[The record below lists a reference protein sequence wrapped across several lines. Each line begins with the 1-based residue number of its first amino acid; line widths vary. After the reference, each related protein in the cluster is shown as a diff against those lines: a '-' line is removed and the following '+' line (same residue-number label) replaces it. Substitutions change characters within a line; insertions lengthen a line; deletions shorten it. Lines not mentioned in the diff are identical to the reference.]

1 MRISDWSS
9 DVCSSDLQE
18 IRIKRGLSYG
28 AGSQMP
34 GRREVGPFKAATQ
47 TKNPSAA
54 EVISLIVAEM
64 AKLGAAPAPAAE
76 LDTRKAVLVGRFGRA
91 VETTDGIAGML
102 GAFIEEGVP
111 LSELKTYSSDIPGV
125 SPDAVQAAAR
135 LFPT

>member
-76 LDTRKAVLVGRFGRA
+76 LDTRKAVLVGSFGRA
-91 VETTDGIAGML
+91 VETTDGKIGRASCR
-102 GAFIEEGVP
+102 ERVCQ
-111 LSELKTYSSDIPGV
+111 YV
-125 SPDAVQAAAR
+125 
-135 LFPT
+135 